1 MAKTEKPTTKNFVV
15 TYPDGTEVVVLRL
28 PPTQLEEA
36 TAIAEKIFERFFTY
50 WEYSR
55 DCLGDVLADPAA
67 WGYIKQLASLL
78 PVAGQKEKGIDVD
91 LLATDFEQIGQI
103 FMTQSIS
110 METGTVERVEGEI
123 IKPSKFAE
131 LNKLNFFKVR
141 AIEAVKKQQE
151 QEAKEQETTTTPSPV
166 VETELPTS

>member
-1 MAKTEKPTTKNFVV
+1 MPKTEKPTTKSFVV

-55 DCLGDVLADPAA
+55 DCLGDVMIDPAA
-67 WGYIKQLASLL
+67 RGYIKQLASMFR
-78 PVAGQKEKGIDVD
+78 VAGQKELGINVTPLEDECD
-91 LLATDFEQIGQI
+91 YEQIGQI
-103 FMTQSIS
+103 FITQSVD
-110 METGTVERVEGEI
+110 METGTINTVPGEG

-131 LNKLNFFKVR
+131 LHKLNFFKVR
-141 AIEAVKKQQE
+141 AVEKIKQREKPEA
-151 QEAKEQETTTTPSPV
+151 TTPSPV
-166 VETELPTS
+166 VETESPIS

>member
-1 MAKTEKPTTKNFVV
+1 MAKAEKTTTKSFVV

-55 DCLGDVLADPAA
+55 DCLGDVMIDPAA
-67 WGYIKQLASLL
+67 RGYIKQLAGLFK
-78 PVAGQKEKGIDVD
+78 VAGQKELGIDVTALED
-91 LLATDFEQIGQI
+91 GCDYEQIGQI
-103 FMTQSIS
+103 FITQSVD
-110 METGTVERVEGEI
+110 METGSIVSVPGEG

-131 LNKLNFFKVR
+131 LHKLNFFKVR
-141 AIEAVKKQQE
+141 AVETVKQQE
-151 QEAKEQETTTTPSPV
+151 KKETTTPSPV
-166 VETELPTS
+166 AETELPTS